1 VLKIDEILT
10 FFTSTFS
17 LPYRLLEI
25 TIVIIFCYCR
35 TKTINIYSIKY
46 NVCVDRTVLSC
57 DMKVDEQE
65 SYYLCFFLFFPLFPF
80 VVSIRCQKEQII

>member
-10 FFTSTFS
+10 FFTTTFS

-57 DMKVDEQE
+57 DMKVDKQE
-65 SYYLCFFLFFPLFPF
+65 LLFMLFSLLS
-80 VVSIRCQKEQII
+80 SISFRGFN